1 MRNTSLLPS
10 LVTALF
16 IISSSWQLKAQPI
29 PNRSLEITEALQKA
43 TNAKKMLFLQI
54 QSEKCFQCNDVAN
67 TGLRAAK
74 ASIDSHCVVL
84 NLKTIPEE
92 IKPVYNIYEI
102 PKEYFGVI
110 ITDEFMN
117 ILSVMHSSNTNSF
130 PYIQLI
136 QRALVEKK
144 STETFART
152 KEKYLMQKPSFE
164 TSMQL
169 TNKIMQIGFEPGGEL
184 IDELVRKA
192 PTDSLESISFM
203 QYVLKQAPLVGS
215 SAYLTI
221 TKQRDN
227 YNMAWYRMSLRE
239 RIIINNRI
247 AAKSINKA
255 IADKNVGF
263 ANQVAYFRQST
274 YTDKPE
280 DGFKANMETM
290 LTYYSNVN
298 DTASYL
304 RTVFGFYDRYYM
316 SIQPDDIKKED
327 SINVKKMTKTLNA
340 VESEMLFKQ
349 LPDSIKKRVEAN
361 LNKNG
366 TFFTKTIPNSPRAQ
380 YFANGLNEGAWK
392 VYTYSNNPAHLNKA
406 VLYIRKSLE
415 FYETPESIDT
425 YARLLY
431 KTGNP
436 TEAIQ
441 WEEKAIQQKRKAGF
455 DASEYEKVIYRMKKS
470 LSNIDADSN

>member
-1 MRNTSLLPS
+1 MRNTFFLSSLITT
-10 LVTALF
+10 VF
-16 IISSSWQLKAQPI
+16 IITSSWQLKAQPI
-29 PNRSLEITEALQKA
+29 PNRSPEITEALQKA
-43 TNAKKMLFLQI
+43 TKAKKMLFLQI

-67 TGLRAAK
+67 MGIRAAK
-74 ASIDSHCVVL
+74 ASIDSHCIVL
-84 NLKTIPEE
+84 SLKTIPEE
-92 IKPVYNIYEI
+92 LKPVYNIYEI

-110 ITDEFMN
+110 ITDESMN
-117 ILSVMHSSNTNSF
+117 ILSVMNSSNTNSF

-136 QRALVEKK
+136 QRALVEKR
-144 STETFART
+144 STETFARV

-192 PTDSLESISFM
+192 PSDSLESISFM

-239 RIIINNRI
+239 RVMINNRI
-247 AAKSINKA
+247 ASKSINKA
-255 IADKNVGF
+255 IADKNLAF
-263 ANQVAYFRQST
+263 ANQVAYFRQGT

-290 LTYYSNVN
+290 LTYYSSVN

-304 RTVFGFYDRYYM
+304 RTVFNYYDRFYM
-316 SIQPDDIKKED
+316 NVQPDDIKRED
-327 SINVKKMTKTLNA
+327 SINAKKMVKTISPS
-340 VESEMLFKQ
+340 ESEMVFQQ
-349 LPDSIKKRVEAN
+349 LPDSIKRKVEAN
-361 LNKNG
+361 MKTNG
-366 TFFTKTIPNSPRAQ
+366 AVFSKTIAYAPRVQ
-380 YFANGLNEGAWK
+380 FYANGLNEGAWK

-431 KTGNP
+431 KTGNHP
-436 TEAIQ
+436 EAIQ

-455 DASEYEKVIYRMKKS
+455 DASEFEKVIFRMKKS
-470 LSNIDADSN
+470 LANIDAD

>member
-1 MRNTSLLPS
+1 
-10 LVTALF
+10 
-16 IISSSWQLKAQPI
+16 
-29 PNRSLEITEALQKA
+29 
-43 TNAKKMLFLQI
+43 
-54 QSEKCFQCNDVAN
+54 
-67 TGLRAAK
+67 
-74 ASIDSHCVVL
+74 
-84 NLKTIPEE
+84 LKTIPEE

-110 ITDEFMN
+110 ITDESMN
-117 ILSVMHSSNTNSF
+117 ILSVMHSSNTNPF
-130 PYIQLI
+130 QYIQLI
-136 QRALVEKK
+136 QRALVEKN
-144 STETFART
+144 STETFARA

-169 TNKIMQIGFEPGGEL
+169 ANKIMQIGFEPGGEL

-192 PTDSLESISFM
+192 SADSLESISFM

-263 ANQVAYFRQST
+263 ANQVAYFRQGT

-280 DGFKANMETM
+280 DGFKANLETM
-290 LTYYSNVN
+290 LTYYSSVN
-298 DTASYL
+298 DTTNYL
-304 RTVFGFYDRYYM
+304 RSVFNYYDRFYM
-316 SIQPDDIKKED
+316 NVQPDDIKRDD
-327 SINVKKMTKTLNA
+327 SINKVELSKS
-340 VESEMLFKQ
+340 VSPSESEIIFQQ
-349 LPDSIKKRVEAN
+349 LPDSIKRKVEAN
-361 LNKNG
+361 MKKTG
-366 TFFTKTIPNSPRAQ
+366 AVFSKTITYAPRVQ
-380 YFANGLNEGAWK
+380 YYASGLNEGAWK

-415 FYETPESIDT
+415 FFETPESIDT

-431 KTGNP
+431 KTGNQ

-441 WEEKAIQQKRKAGF
+441 WEEKAIQQKQKAGF

-470 LSNIDADSN
+470 LTNIDAD